1 MGFPRPFARV
11 APLEGW
17 PRDVLSEAAKAP
29 RGSAS
34 PSYLSR
40 SSTEKSSPLLYAGS
54 FQPSSS

>member
-17 PRDVLSEAAKAP
+17 TRDVLSEAAKAL

-40 SSTEKSSPLLYAGS
+40 SSTEKSSPLL
-54 FQPSSS
+54 